1 MLRWRQFQLWHNCLS
16 NFIATSESLRA
27 ETIAG
32 CCQQVLCLGHELKVK
47 AADFLLPLSRSWWWS
62 NINISSAK
70 SHRAGWTWLPFTPE
84 AVRWVCRAAPFLQ
97 GSAWL
102 SLLREVSETH
112 LQEHNPRSMAWQQRP
127 LPLGCSLQVCL
138 LSMHMNLDMFSK
150 YRHICTMYVW
160 IQ

>member
-1 MLRWRQFQLWHNCLS
+1 MVSSVQMLRWRQFQLWHNCLS

-102 SLLREVSETH
+102 SLLRSFWNTPTGTQPKKHGVTTATTATG
-112 LQEHNPRSMAWQQRP
+112 LFPTGVFA
-127 LPLGCSLQVCL
+127 
-138 LSMHMNLDMFSK
+138 K
-150 YRHICTMYVW
+150 YAHESGYV
-160 IQ
+160 